1 MTIRPTAK
9 SSGAKGELTCAR
21 PRTTALEV
29 PHWMPERDSK
39 QRFTERVDAYQRARP
54 DYPDSVARLVLQ
66 GLGLPMNAS
75 VADIGCGTGLSSV
88 PFLRAGCRVV
98 GVEPND
104 AMRAAGA
111 QWLAA
116 ESRFSAHF
124 SVVAGSAEATTL
136 KRASADIVCAGQ
148 AFHWFDRAKTRE
160 EFVRILKVDG
170 WVVVA
175 WNGYRVKSSPLMSAY
190 QELVVRYGADYSEVQ
205 REVEDCDVESFC
217 DPATCTCTR
226 FEFQQ
231 SFDYEG
237 LKGRFLSASFVP
249 GPDHPDYEAMLKD
262 LRKVFEANQK
272 DGTVIF
278 AYETVLYYGQLS
290 GK

>member
-66 GLGLPMNAS
+66 GLGLLMNAS

-88 PFLRAGCRVV
+88 PCLRAGCRVV

-104 AMRAAGA
+104 AMRAAA
-111 QWLAA
+111 ARWLAA

-148 AFHWFDRAKTRE
+148 AFHWFDPASFGREARRLLRPEGGIALFWNSRQHTASAFMTEFNALLLEHCAEYRAKWKGDD
-160 EFVRILKVDG
+160 VGAKHAPAMRIVFGQPWQQASL
-170 WVVVA
+170 A
-175 WNGYRVKSSPLMSAY
+175 HL
-190 QELVVRYGADYSEVQ
+190 QTL
-205 REVEDCDVESFC
+205 DCTGLLARVESDSYAPEPS
-217 DPATCTCTR
+217 DPAHAPLQDALQKLHAR
-226 FEFQQ
+226 HADQ
-231 SFDYEG
+231 G
-237 LKGRFLSASFVP
+237 
-249 GPDHPDYEAMLKD
+249 
-262 LRKVFEANQK
+262 KV
-272 DGTVIF
+272 T
-278 AYETVLYYGQLS
+278 
-290 GK
+290 